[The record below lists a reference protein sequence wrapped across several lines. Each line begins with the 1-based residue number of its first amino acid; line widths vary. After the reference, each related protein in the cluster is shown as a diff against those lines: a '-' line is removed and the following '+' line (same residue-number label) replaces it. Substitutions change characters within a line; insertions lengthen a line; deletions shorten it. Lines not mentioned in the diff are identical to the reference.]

1 MIITIGTWQN
11 YEGQN
16 QDGDEDQ
23 EWDSDEDQ
31 DQDQDEN
38 EDNPVLPL
46 QRNDERPPKE
56 SSCLLKPYQIQ

>member
-1 MIITIGTWQN
+1 MIITIGTWQD

-23 EWDSDEDQ
+23 EWDSDE

-56 SSCLLKPYQIQ
+56 SSCLSKPYQIQ

>member
-1 MIITIGTWQN
+1 MIITIGTWQD

-23 EWDSDEDQ
+23 EWDSDE

-56 SSCLLKPYQIQ
+56 SSCLLKLYQIQ